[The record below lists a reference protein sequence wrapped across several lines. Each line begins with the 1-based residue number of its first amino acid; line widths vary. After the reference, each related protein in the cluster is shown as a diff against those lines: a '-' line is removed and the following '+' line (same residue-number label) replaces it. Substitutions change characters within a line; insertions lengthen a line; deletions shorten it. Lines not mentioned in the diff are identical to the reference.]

1 MGSIYKTGGV
11 YKREASNINL
21 TAWGRLLDKR
31 RLFERGRHHLQLFK
45 MLCTVSETSI
55 HTFLHSI

>member
-21 TAWGRLLDKR
+21 TAWG
-31 RLFERGRHHLQLFK
+31 GGGG
-45 MLCTVSETSI
+45 VY
-55 HTFLHSI
+55 